1 MSQSNSLRLHGRML
15 ALGLSALF
23 CMSFSACGKKEEEDI
38 QLFPVSGK
46 VTISGTPM
54 TMGQIMF
61 NPNKDKG
68 NTGTKVP
75 SGIVQ
80 PDGSYTLRTG
90 TATGTKEG
98 APPGWYKVTFLAS
111 GTSNTDMSKSK
122 PPTFSSEFSDA
133 KKSSLSVEVKEGAD
147 PKTYSF
153 NIH

>member
-68 NTGTKVP
+68 NTGTKV
-75 SGIVQ
+75 
-80 PDGSYTLRTG
+80 
-90 TATGTKEG
+90 
-98 APPGWYKVTFLAS
+98 TFLAS